1 MSQNQSLSH
10 NSDLPV
16 VLLDYR
22 DYIEMI
28 KGLSPRTVAGYM
40 TDLKVFLRFLIL
52 RRNLCQVGTPFDEID
67 LSIIDISFLKEVRLQ
82 DLHAFV
88 AFVAKERANNNNTKS
103 RKIAAIRSFFK
114 YLHGV
119 AEILDENP
127 AEKLE
132 MPKRE
137 TRHPNYLTLTESKSL
152 LSVISEEKNEFL
164 RKRDYAIIVLFL
176 NCGMRL
182 SELVS
187 INLPMIRNN
196 EVIAVIGKGNKERT
210 IYLNAL
216 CKEALQEYLAIRP
229 KVDIEEEPLFI
240 SQQKKRIQRRSVQRL
255 VEKYLSKAGL
265 DTNVYSTHKL
275 RHTAATLMY
284 KYGKVDIL
292 MLKEI
297 LGHENISTTQIYT
310 HVDNEGLRDAVDS
323 NPLSSA
329 LHKDEQTK
337 IH

>member
-1 MSQNQSLSH
+1 MNTLKTSQCSNVPIILS
-10 NSDLPV
+10 
-16 VLLDYR
+16 DYR
-22 DYIEMI
+22 DYIETI
-28 KGLSPRTVAGYM
+28 KGLSPRTVEGYI
-40 TDLKVFLRFLIL
+40 TDLTVFFRFLLL
-52 RRNLCQVGTPFDEID
+52 RKNLVCQDAQEFSFEE
-67 LSIIDISFLKEVRLQ
+67 IDISRVDLSLIQEVHLQ

-88 AFVAKERANNNNTKS
+88 SYISKERENNNNTRS

-114 YLHGV
+114 YLSNV
-119 AEILDENP
+119 ADVLEENP
-127 AEKLE
+127 SEKLE

-137 TRHPNYLTLTESKSL
+137 TRHPNYLTLTESKNL
-152 LSVISEEKNEFL
+152 LEAVSEEKNEFL

-182 SELVS
+182 SELIS
-187 INLPMIRNN
+187 INLPMIRNG

-210 IYLNAL
+210 IYLNQL
-216 CKEALQEYLAIRP
+216 CKEALKDYLAIRP
-229 KVDIEEEPLFI
+229 SIDDKEEPLFV
-240 SQQKKRIQRRSVQRL
+240 SLQKKRIQRRSVQRL

-265 DTNVYSTHKL
+265 DTNIYSTHKL

-323 NPLSSA
+323 NPLSSGFQ
-329 LHKDEQTK
+329 E
-337 IH
+337 

>member
-1 MSQNQSLSH
+1 MNSCPTLSRS
-10 NSDLPV
+10 SDLPV
-16 VLLDYR
+16 ILSDYQ
-22 DYIEMI
+22 DYIQMI
-28 KGLSPRTVAGYM
+28 KGLSPRTVSGYI
-40 TDLKVFLRFLIL
+40 TDLKVFFRFLIL
-52 RRNLCQVGTPFDEID
+52 RRNLCQPDTAFDEID
-67 LSIIDISFLKEVRLQ
+67 ILSVDISFLKEVRLQ

-114 YLHGV
+114 YLNGV
-119 AEILDENP
+119 AEVLDENP

-137 TRHPNYLTLTESKSL
+137 ARHPNYLTLTESKSL
-152 LSVISEEKNEFL
+152 LNVISEEKNEFL

-210 IYLNAL
+210 VYLNTL
-216 CKEALQEYLAIRP
+216 CKEALQDYLAVRP
-229 KVDIEEEPLFI
+229 DVDVEEEPLFL

-255 VEKYLSKAGL
+255 VEKYLLKAGL

-323 NPLSSA
+323 NPLSSG
-329 LHKDEQTK
+329 LQEHQ
-337 IH
+337 